1 MSFGHDSISGT
12 ECASRVVAGGCD
24 ERGLHRGRASAGA
37 AKSFFSHACS
47 SEFNQWSKV
56 MQVIE
61 FKEFGSPSQLH
72 LAERPLPQA
81 DANSAV
87 VRIEAASVN
96 PSDVKNVEGR
106 MSQTTLP
113 RIPGRD
119 YSGVVVDGPKGWIK
133 QKVWGTGGDV
143 GFTRDGTHAEYIQ
156 VPVASL
162 VSKPESLSHEQAG
175 CVGVNFVTAWC
186 ALDYAKLS
194 QGETL
199 AVFGANGGVGGAAIQ
214 IAKRLGAQVIGIHR
228 GDPGGPTPSASA
240 KLADFLIDSH
250 DPEMESQVRAHT
262 AGHGA
267 NVIFNAAGGPVF
279 GIALTLLAHRGRQ
292 VEITSP
298 TERRVT
304 LDLADFY
311 HNESQLL
318 GLDTLKRDLA
328 ASGSILEELRPAF
341 DSGAYQP
348 PIVSKIM
355 PLAQAQQ
362 AYELVAKGEHG
373 RVVLKPR

>member
-1 MSFGHDSISGT
+1 
-12 ECASRVVAGGCD
+12 
-24 ERGLHRGRASAGA
+24 
-37 AKSFFSHACS
+37 
-47 SEFNQWSKV
+47 

-72 LAERPLPQA
+72 LAERPLPKA
-81 DANSAV
+81 DANTAV

-113 RIPGRD
+113 RVPGRD
-119 YSGVVVDGPKGWIK
+119 YSGVVVDGPKEWIN
-133 QKVWGTGGDV
+133 QEVWGTGGDV

-162 VSKPESLSHEQAG
+162 VRKAERLSHEQAA
-175 CVGVNFVTAWC
+175 CVGVNFLTAWC

-194 QGETL
+194 KGEML
-199 AVFGANGGVGGAAIQ
+199 AVFGANGGVGGSAIQ
-214 IAKRLGAQVIGIHR
+214 IAKHLGAHVIGIHQ
-228 GDPGGPTPSASA
+228 GDPAGATPSA
-240 KLADFLIDSH
+240 KLADFLLDSR
-250 DPEMESQVRAHT
+250 DPEMGSQLRAHT
-262 AGHGA
+262 AGRGA
-267 NVIFNAAGGPVF
+267 DVIFNTAGGPIF

-304 LDLADFY
+304 FDLVDFY
-311 HNESQLL
+311 HNESQLF
-318 GLDTLKRDLA
+318 GLDTLKRDLT
-328 ASGSILEELRPAF
+328 ASGRILEELRPSF
-341 DSGAYQP
+341 DSGVYQP
-348 PIVSKIM
+348 PIVSKTL

-362 AYELVAKGEHG
+362 AYELVAQGEPG